1 MIKLL
6 KNIVNKKEIILKN
19 NLRKYRF
26 FANEMSQKESSSKLQ
41 VSRQTIHSIEK
52 SKFNP
57 SVKLALRIAQLFEK
71 KVEDIFYLEEEV
83 NND

>member
-1 MIKLL
+1 MKLL

-26 FANEMSQKESSSKLQ
+26 FANEMSQKELSSKLQ
-41 VSRQTIHSIEK
+41 VSRQTIYSIEK

-57 SVKLALRIAQLFEK
+57 SVKLALRIAQLFER
-71 KVEDIFYLEEEV
+71 KVEDIFYLEEV

>member
-6 KNIVNKKEIILKN
+6 KNIVNKKEITLKN

-26 FANEMSQKESSSKLQ
+26 FANEMSQEELSSKLQ

-71 KVEDIFYLEEEV
+71 KVEDIFYLEEM

>member
-1 MIKLL
+1 MKLL

-26 FANEMSQKESSSKLQ
+26 FANEMSQKELSLKLQ

-57 SVKLALRIAQLFEK
+57 SVKLALRIAQLFER
-71 KVEDIFYLEEEV
+71 KVEDIFYLEEV

>member
-26 FANEMSQKESSSKLQ
+26 FANEMSQKELSSKLQ

-57 SVKLALRIAQLFEK
+57 
-71 KVEDIFYLEEEV
+71 
-83 NND
+83 